1 MQMNS
6 LKGKILSLVFVLV
19 ASLSLTAQVN
29 NDEVLMTIAGKP
41 VHVSEFLNIYQKNNV
56 KGETIDKK
64 SLNEYLELF
73 INFKLKVKQ
82 AEELGLDTVSSFR
95 NELNGY
101 RDQLAKPYF
110 SDEATLNRLIQEA
123 YERERTDLRAS
134 HIFFRLKPD
143 ASPADT
149 LLAYK
154 NAMSAREKLLKG
166 ASFESVAVEFSE
178 DPSAR
183 DREATQQQPFQK
195 GNKGDLGF
203 FAVFDMVY
211 PFENGA
217 SNTEGDKVSMP
228 VRTEYGYHL
237 IKVTARRPAL
247 GKVTVAHIF
256 LAIPKNAT
264 AEDSARIKKRIDSVY
279 TKLTAGTSFED
290 LVKIYSDDKGSAAKG
305 GVLPAFG
312 VNRMVPEFVE
322 AIYTLNNA
330 GDYTKPI
337 LTNYGWH
344 VVKLI
349 DRKTQKP
356 FDEEKAELKQRI
368 MKDNRGDQTRKV
380 VVEKIRIESGV
391 TENQQAVKAF
401 YGVVTDS
408 IFYGKWK
415 VSEAD
420 NLTGM
425 IFKIGTMT
433 FRQKDFAEFL
443 ASTQRKQDK
452 QDINVYVDKMYS
464 EFLVDCLLKRE
475 NSQLEQ
481 KYPEFKALMGEYR
494 DGILLFD
501 LTDQK
506 VWSKAVKDTVG
517 LAAFYKKN
525 KTNYRWDTRLDATI
539 YTVKDPKAVQ
549 KVKNFV
555 KSGLSDKDLLKEIN
569 SDSLQVLAIESGNFS
584 RTDNKLIDSIAWAP
598 GFSADIINN
607 GTTVFVNVRKVLKPE
622 PKELNEARGLI
633 TADYQNYLE
642 KDWIASLKAKYPVE
656 VNKDVLA
663 KIK

>member
-1 MQMNS
+1 MNS
-6 LKGKILSLVFVLV
+6 LKIKILLSVFAL
-19 ASLSLTAQVN
+19 AAFLSSPAQVG
-29 NDEVLMTIAGKP
+29 NDEVLMTIAGKRIY
-41 VHVSEFLNIYQKNNV
+41 VSEFLNIYQKNNI

-64 SLNEYLELF
+64 SLEEYLDLF

-82 AEELGLDTVSSFR
+82 AEELGLDTIATFR

-101 RDQLAKPYF
+101 REQLAKPYF
-110 SDEATLNRLIQEA
+110 TDEATLNRLIQEA
-123 YERERTDLRAS
+123 YEREKNDLRAS

-149 LLAYK
+149 LAAYK
-154 NAMSAREKLLKG
+154 SAMAAREKLMKG
-166 ASFESVAVEFSE
+166 ASFEQVAVEFSE
-178 DPSAR
+178 DPSAK
-183 DREATQQQPFQK
+183 DREATQQHPFLK

-211 PFENGA
+211 AFENGA
-217 SNTEGDKVSMP
+217 WNTEVGNVSMP
-228 VRTEYGYHL
+228 VHTEYGYHL
-237 IKVTARRPAL
+237 IKVTAKRPAL

-256 LAIPKNAT
+256 LTIPKNAT
-264 AEDSARIKKRIDSVY
+264 AEDSARIKKRMDSVY
-279 TKLTAGTSFED
+279 TKLTSGAAWDD
-290 LVKIYSDDKGSAAKG
+290 LVKTYSDDKGSAAKG

-322 AIYTLNNA
+322 AIYSLNSV

-337 LTNYGWH
+337 LTTYGWH
-344 VVKLI
+344 IVKLI

-356 FDEEKAELKQRI
+356 FEEDKIELKQRV
-368 MKDNRGDQTRKV
+368 MKDNRGDQTREV
-380 VVEKIRIESGV
+380 VIARIRKEYGV
-391 TENQQAVKAF
+391 TENKEALKAF

-408 IFYGKWK
+408 IFFGKWK
-415 VSEAD
+415 ASEAD
-420 NLTGM
+420 KLTGM
-425 IFKIGTMT
+425 IFKIGNMSIL
-433 FRQKDFAEFL
+433 QKEFADYL
-443 ASTQRKQDK
+443 AATQRKQEK
-452 QDINVYVDKMYS
+452 LNIPVYVDKMYAA
-464 EFLVDCLLKRE
+464 FVDESLLKWE

-501 LTDQK
+501 LTDQR

-517 LAAFYKKN
+517 LQAFYQKN
-525 KTNYRWDTRLDATI
+525 KMNYKWDTRLDASI
-539 YTVKDPKAVQ
+539 YTIKDPNVVQ
-549 KVKNFV
+549 KVRNFI

-569 SDSLQVLAIESGNFS
+569 VDSLQKLTIETAKFS
-584 RTDNKLIDSIAWAP
+584 RKENKLIDSIAWTP
-598 GFSADIINN
+598 GLTADIIQQ
-607 GTTVFVNVRKVLKPE
+607 GSTVFVNVRKVLKPE
-622 PKELNEARGLI
+622 VKELNDARGLI

-642 KDWIASLKAKYPVE
+642 KEWIESLKAKYPVE

>member
-1 MQMNS
+1 MKFR
-6 LKGKILSLVFVLV
+6 LLLPVFLFV
-19 ASLSLTAQVN
+19 SIFSSKAQVG
-29 NDEVLMTIAGKP
+29 NDEVLMTIAGKR
-41 VHVSEFLNIYQKNNV
+41 VYVSEFMNIYQKNNV

-64 SLNEYLELF
+64 SLDEYLDLF

-82 AEELGLDTVSSFR
+82 AEELGLDTVATFR

-101 RDQLAKPYF
+101 REQLAKPYF
-110 SDEATLNRLIQEA
+110 TDEATLNRLIQEA
-123 YERERTDLRAS
+123 YDREKTDLRAS
-134 HIFFRLKPD
+134 HIFFRLKQD

-149 LLAYK
+149 LAAYK
-154 NAMSAREKLLKG
+154 KSMEAREKLNKG

-178 DPSAR
+178 DPSAK
-183 DREATQQQPFQK
+183 DREATQQHPFLK
-195 GNKGDLGF
+195 GNKGDLGY

-211 PFENGA
+211 AFENGA
-217 SNTEGDKVSMP
+217 WGTQVGKVSMP

-256 LAIPKNAT
+256 LSIPKNAT
-264 AEDSARIKKRIDSVY
+264 AEDSSRVQKRMDSIY
-279 TKLTAGTSFED
+279 TKLTGGVSFED
-290 LVKIYSDDKGSAAKG
+290 LVKTCSDDKGSAAKG

-322 AIYTLNNA
+322 AIYFLNNP

-337 LTNYGWH
+337 LTTYGWH
-344 VVKLI
+344 IVKLI
-349 DRKTQKP
+349 ERKAQKP
-356 FDEEKAELKQRI
+356 LEEEKAELKQRV

-380 VVEKIRIESGV
+380 VIARIRSEYGV
-391 TENQQAVKAF
+391 TENIEGLKAF
-401 YGVVTDS
+401 YTVVTDS
-408 IFYGKWK
+408 IFFGKWK
-415 VSEAD
+415 AAEAG

-425 IFKIGTMT
+425 IFRIGNMT
-433 FRQKDFAEFL
+433 FRQADFASYL
-443 ASTQRKQDK
+443 ASTQRKQEK
-452 QDINVYVDKMYS
+452 QSINLYVDKMYN
-464 EFLVDCLLKRE
+464 EFLDESLLKWE

-517 LAAFYKKN
+517 LASFYQLHKSSYK
-525 KTNYRWDTRLDATI
+525 WDTRLDASI

-549 KVKNFV
+549 KVKNFAT
-555 KSGLSDKDLLKEIN
+555 SGLSDKDMLKEIN
-569 SDSLQVLAIESGNFS
+569 TDSLQILSIESGKFS
-584 RTDNKLIDSIAWAP
+584 RKDNKLIDSIPWTP
-598 GFSADIINN
+598 GFSGDMVNA
-607 GTTVFVNVRKVLKPE
+607 GKTVFVYVRKVLKPE
-622 PKELNEARGLI
+622 VKELNEARGLI

-642 KDWIASLKAKYPVE
+642 MEWIASLRAKYPVE
-656 VNKDVLA
+656 VKKDVLE